1 MCQLNCQLISQP
13 IHVGRHNEPMNA
25 EQRANIESLV
35 SENAKALFC
44 AWSYL
49 HLLQGMHAGS
59 KSKPVVV
66 KKFDRFFDQIWRAV
80 FDGLFARAG
89 TLLDRTKGT
98 HSLPGLL
105 TLVRRYGDVKL
116 KAMVKQVQA
125 RLDAR
130 NGPIA
135 KFESW
140 RHQVVAH
147 RTAEGQDLDFYI
159 NNKMNLEDIANGL
172 TELEQLLNTISLQL
186 LRIHNDTETG
196 SQDLVEQGTALFRCL
211 AEHPSLLDKSSPN

>member
-1 MCQLNCQLISQP
+1 MERFVAQP
-13 IHVGRHNEPMNA
+13 HVGRHNEPMNA
-25 EQRANIESLV
+25 EQQVTIESLV
-35 SENAKALFC
+35 SENAKALFS

-59 KSKPVVV
+59 KSNPVVV

-105 TLVRRYGDVKL
+105 TLVRRYGDVEL

-125 RLDAR
+125 RLNAR
-130 NGPIA
+130 DGSIA

-147 RTAEGQDLDFYI
+147 RTAEGQNDDFYI
-159 NNKMNLEDIANGL
+159 NNKMNLEDIAKGL
-172 TELEQLLNTISLQL
+172 MELEKLLNIVSLQL
-186 LRIHNDTETG
+186 LRVHNDTEGG
-196 SQDLVEQGTALFRCL
+196 SRDLVEQGTTLFRYI